1 MYGDSNLIGSNIKN
15 GVSIFGVIGNYGKD
29 DLKIKRTTVTTS
41 LGGFLT
47 SIPST
52 TTIIY
57 GMFLSMAEENSS
69 SSSSPIT
76 SLWYPQSFNLT
87 DR

>member
-1 MYGDSNLIGSNIKN
+1 MIGSNIKN
-15 GVSIFGVIGNYGKD
+15 GVSIFGIIGNYGKN
-29 DLKIKRTTVTTS
+29 DLKIKKTIVTTS

-52 TTIIY
+52 TTTIY

-69 SSSSPIT
+69 RSPIT
-76 SLWYPQSFNLT
+76 SLWYPQSFDLI